1 MSPARGQPLFDLIPK
16 SRSPGSSAP
25 LPLDREHPP
34 QAEPAERHTDR
45 PRRSTTG
52 RVTIPVTWLYGS
64 AAGLIVVLLV
74 AYGIGYRV
82 GAGAE
87 RAAVQGLVS
96 QDAQRM
102 LIEDPLADQPA
113 ARDTRAG
120 ETPPRPAQTST
131 TAPSTRTGQILT
143 PLGPSETDPR
153 LSGHNYLELATLPRE
168 QAEEAVR
175 YLASRGV
182 ESIAVPAS
190 GLDRG
195 RAGRNTS
202 DRFRVIVVEM
212 AVPGDRFSSS
222 ASQRA
227 ALERRMAQLGKAWA
241 EQGGASDFA
250 SPLWRRHGG

>member
-1 MSPARGQPLFDLIPK
+1 MSPVRGQPLFDLIPK
-16 SRSPGSSAP
+16 SRSPGSP
-25 LPLDREHPP
+25 PPHPHEREHPHH
-34 QAEPAERHTDR
+34 AEPAERHADR
-45 PRRSTTG
+45 PRLAATG

-64 AAGLIVVLLV
+64 AGGLIVVLLV
-74 AYGIGYRV
+74 VYGIGYRV

-87 RAAVQGLVS
+87 RSAVQGLVS

-102 LIEDPLADQPA
+102 LIEDPLADPV
-113 ARDTRAG
+113 TRSPRQSDPSG
-120 ETPPRPAQTST
+120 RSSPPPT
-131 TAPSTRTGQILT
+131 TAQPTGTGRILT
-143 PLGPSETDPR
+143 PLGPTDTDPR
-153 LSGHNYLELATLPRE
+153 LAGHNYLELATLPRE

-182 ESIAVPAS
+182 GSIAVPAA

-195 RAGRNTS
+195 RASRNTS
-202 DRFRVIVVEM
+202 DRFRVIVLDL

-222 ASQRA
+222 ATQRA
-227 ALERRMAQLGKAWA
+227 ALERRISQLGKAWA